1 MFVDIVVVQASWH
14 LLERW
19 HGHVVFCERNA
30 TALTGAVLIAA
41 VTERDA
47 EAALIGEMM
56 LRYAHLMLVFSGAC
70 LWTIACDRGGP
81 PSESTAQAS
90 ATEKASGVHTPTTT
104 ASNPALESAPR
115 RIVAIAPNATEI
127 IIALGE
133 VDRLVG
139 VSHFCRLPDGVHTV
153 ARVGGILDPNLELIL
168 RLKPDLIITR
178 GRMRDVE
185 QLCRMNG
192 IAHYRDPTEGYD
204 DIFRTIRELGD
215 RLRRRDAADA
225 LVRET
230 TGRIDGITRRIAG
243 RPRPRVLFTT
253 DRPIDSLARLTTC
266 GKGTFVD
273 DTIRRAGG
281 ENIFA
286 DVDVA
291 YPEVNLEAVLSARPD
306 VIIEVMPGV
315 KDASG
320 DAAQRIIAQWEPF
333 GDVPAVASRRVHVFT
348 DADLVIPSPR
358 IADSIARLAAIL
370 HPEVSFE

>member
-1 MFVDIVVVQASWH
+1 
-14 LLERW
+14 
-19 HGHVVFCERNA
+19 
-30 TALTGAVLIAA
+30 
-41 VTERDA
+41 
-47 EAALIGEMM
+47 MM
-56 LRYAHLMLVFSGAC
+56 LRFVQLMLVLSGAC
-70 LWTIACDRGGP
+70 IWPIACDRGA
-81 PSESTAQAS
+81 PSSEHAQQATAAAKSS
-90 ATEKASGVHTPTTT
+90 AGHVSSTTT
-104 ASNPALESAPR
+104 TIPAFESAPR

-127 IIALGE
+127 IIALGA
-133 VDRLVG
+133 VDRLAG
-139 VSHFCRLPDGVHTV
+139 VSHFCRLPEGVTTV

-178 GRMRDVE
+178 GRMLDVE
-185 QLCRMNG
+185 RLCRTNG

-215 RLRRRDAADA
+215 LLRRRDAADA
-225 LVRET
+225 LIRET
-230 TGRIDGITRRIAG
+230 TRRIDDITRRIAG

-266 GKGTFVD
+266 GRGTFVD
-273 DTIRRAGG
+273 DIIRRAGG

-315 KDASG
+315 RDANG
-320 DAAQRIIAQWEPF
+320 GAAQRVIAQWKQF
-333 GDVPAVASRRVHVFT
+333 GDVPAAANGRVHVFT